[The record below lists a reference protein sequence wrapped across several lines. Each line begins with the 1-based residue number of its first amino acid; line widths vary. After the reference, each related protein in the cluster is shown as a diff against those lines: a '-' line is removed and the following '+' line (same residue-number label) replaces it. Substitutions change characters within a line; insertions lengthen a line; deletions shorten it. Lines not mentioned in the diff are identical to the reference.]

1 MKYKDL
7 NESILKLIG
16 GKENIKSVAHCV
28 TRLRLT
34 LNDKSIAQTEEIKKL
49 NGVIDVV
56 SNDVAYQIIIGTHV
70 VDVYNEFMSMV
81 GLSSSDSNVKGER
94 KKGIKGI
101 LNSILVVVSETMTSV
116 IEVLLAA
123 GILASILALLNM
135 SGILPS
141 DSPTY
146 QILDA
151 LRSSTF
157 HFLPVLIAISS
168 AKRLNVNPYVA
179 VVLAVTLLSSS
190 IDGVE
195 GLSLFG
201 INLQTITYANS
212 FIPIL
217 LGVWAMGII
226 TNVLKKVLPKAIHYY
241 LVPVLSLMITLSIT
255 LTIFGPIGTWIGEA
269 LNYIFIL
276 LMEKVG
282 NWSVV
287 ALYAAFQ
294 PFLIVLGAAN
304 FTMPMALNFVTTL
317 GYDPIIMGAATI
329 SDIAVCG
336 AMFGYFLRARDKK
349 QKQLFGTVSFSAL
362 MGVTEPSI
370 FGVFMKYRK
379 PFLAVI
385 IGGGLGGLIAGL
397 AQVKTYGMVWG
408 LAALPT
414 YLVGGEMSNF
424 TFMILAVVVAF
435 LAATV
440 ASYLLGIPLDE
451 KEEIKND
458 SEKEETNKD
467 NKEESKSVVN
477 ENNSR
482 TISVG
487 SVAKGKVIP
496 LEEVN
501 DKAFSSGALG
511 KGAGVIP
518 SEAKSTVVSP
528 VDGTISIVFPTKHAY
543 GIVTDEGLEILI
555 HIGIDTVNLEGKF
568 FESLVTQGQIVKKGD
583 PLAVFE
589 ADKITEE
596 GFDPTIITIV
606 TNTGDYL
613 DVISSNDESEELLT
627 VIV

>member
-7 NESILKLIG
+7 NENIIKLIG

-28 TRLRLT
+28 TRLRFT
-34 LNDKSIAQTEEIKKL
+34 LNDRSIAQTEEIKKL
-49 NGVIDVV
+49 KGVIDVV

-70 VDVYNEFMSMV
+70 VDVYNEFMSMI
-81 GLSSSDSNVKGER
+81 GLSSSESSIKSER
-94 KKGIKGI
+94 KKGIRGIKGI
-101 LNSILVVVSETMTSV
+101 FNSIFVVVSETMTSV

-135 SGILPS
+135 SGILQS

-146 QILDA
+146 QILDT
-151 LRSSTF
+151 LRSATF
-157 HFLPVLIAISS
+157 HFLPVLIAIAS
-168 AKRLNVNPYVA
+168 AKRLNVNPYIA

-201 INLQTITYANS
+201 INLQATTYANS

-226 TNVLKKVLPKAIHYY
+226 IEGLKKILPKALHYF
-241 LVPVLSLMITLSIT
+241 LVPVLSLIITLSIT
-255 LTIFGPIGTWIGEA
+255 LTVFGPIGMWIGDG
-269 LNYIFIL
+269 LNYACMFLIDTL
-276 LMEKVG
+276 G

-287 ALYAAFQ
+287 ALYAALQ
-294 PFLIVLGAAN
+294 PLLIVFGAAN
-304 FTMPMALNFVTTL
+304 FTMPISLNSVTTL
-317 GYDPIIMGAATI
+317 GYDPIFMGAATI

-336 AMFGYFLRARDKK
+336 AMFGYFLKTRNKE

-362 MGVTEPSI
+362 MGVTEPSV
-370 FGVFMKYRK
+370 FGVFMKHRR
-379 PFLAVI
+379 PFVAVM
-385 IGGGLGGLIAGL
+385 IGGGIGGLIAGL

-414 YLVGGEMSNF
+414 YLVGGEVSNF
-424 TFMILAVVVAF
+424 TFMIISVVVSF
-435 LAATV
+435 VAATA
-440 ASYLLGIPLDE
+440 ASYLLGIPSDE
-451 KEEIKND
+451 KEEVKGDN
-458 SEKEETNKD
+458 EKELELII
-467 NKEESKSVVN
+467 N

-482 TISVG
+482 TISIG
-487 SVAKGKVIP
+487 NVAKGQVIA
-496 LEEVN
+496 LGEVN

-511 KGAGVIP
+511 KGVGVIP
-518 SEAKSTVVSP
+518 SESKSTVISP
-528 VDGTISIVFPTKHAY
+528 VDGTITIVFPTKHAY

-555 HIGIDTVNLEGKF
+555 HIGIDTVNLDGKF
-568 FESLVTQGQIVKKGD
+568 FESLVTQNQRVKKGD
-583 PLAVFE
+583 ALAVFE
-589 ADKITEE
+589 SDKIIEE
-596 GFDPTIITIV
+596 GFDSTIITVV
-606 TNTGDYL
+606 TNTSDYL

>member
-7 NESILKLIG
+7 NENIIKLIG

-28 TRLRLT
+28 TRLRFT
-34 LNDKSIAQTEEIKKL
+34 LNDRSIAQTEEIKKL
-49 NGVIDVV
+49 KGVIDVV

-70 VDVYNEFMSMV
+70 VDVYNEFMSMI
-81 GLSSSDSNVKGER
+81 GLSSSESSIKSER
-94 KKGIKGI
+94 KKGIRGIKGI
-101 LNSILVVVSETMTSV
+101 FNSIFVVVSETMTSV

-135 SGILPS
+135 SGILQS

-146 QILDA
+146 QILDT
-151 LRSSTF
+151 LRSATF
-157 HFLPVLIAISS
+157 HFLPVLIAIAS
-168 AKRLNVNPYVA
+168 AKRLNVNPYIA

-201 INLQTITYANS
+201 INLQSTTYANS

-226 TNVLKKVLPKAIHYY
+226 IEGLKKILPKALHYF
-241 LVPVLSLMITLSIT
+241 LVPVLSLIITLSVT
-255 LTIFGPIGTWIGEA
+255 LTVFGSIGMWIGDG
-269 LNYIFIL
+269 LNYACMFLIDTL
-276 LMEKVG
+276 G

-287 ALYAAFQ
+287 ALYAALQ
-294 PFLIVLGAAN
+294 PLLIVFGAAN
-304 FTMPMALNFVTTL
+304 FTMPISLNSVTTL
-317 GYDPIIMGAATI
+317 GYDPIFMGAATI

-336 AMFGYFLRARDKK
+336 AMFGYFLKTRNKE

-362 MGVTEPSI
+362 MGVTEPSV
-370 FGVFMKYRK
+370 FGVFMKYRR
-379 PFLAVI
+379 PFVAVM
-385 IGGGLGGLIAGL
+385 IGGGIGGLIAGL

-414 YLVGGEMSNF
+414 YLVGGEVSNF
-424 TFMILAVVVAF
+424 TFMIISVVVSF
-435 LAATV
+435 VAATA
-440 ASYLLGIPLDE
+440 ASYLLGIPSDE
-451 KEEIKND
+451 KEEVKGDN
-458 SEKEETNKD
+458 EKELELII
-467 NKEESKSVVN
+467 N

-482 TISVG
+482 TISIG
-487 SVAKGKVIP
+487 NVAKGQVIA
-496 LEEVN
+496 LGEVN

-511 KGAGVIP
+511 KGVGVIP
-518 SEAKSTVVSP
+518 SESKSTVISP
-528 VDGTISIVFPTKHAY
+528 VDGTITIVFPTKHAY

-555 HIGIDTVNLEGKF
+555 HIGIDTVNLDGKF
-568 FESLVTQGQIVKKGD
+568 FESLVTQNQRVKKGD
-583 PLAVFE
+583 ALAVFE
-589 ADKITEE
+589 SDKIIEE
-596 GFDPTIITIV
+596 GFDSTIITVV
-606 TNTGDYL
+606 TNTSDYL

>member
-7 NESILKLIG
+7 NENIIKLIG

-34 LNDKSIAQTEEIKKL
+34 LNDRSIAQTEEIKKL
-49 NGVIDVV
+49 KGVIDVV

-70 VDVYNEFMSMV
+70 VDVYNEFMSMI
-81 GLSSSDSNVKGER
+81 GLSSSESSEKGER

-101 LNSILVVVSETMTSV
+101 KGIFNSIFVVVSETMTSV

-135 SGILPS
+135 SGILQS

-146 QILDA
+146 QILDT
-151 LRSSTF
+151 LRSATF
-157 HFLPVLIAISS
+157 HFLPVLIAIAS
-168 AKRLNVNPYVA
+168 AKRLNVNPYIA

-195 GLSLFG
+195 GLSLFS
-201 INLQTITYANS
+201 INLQATTYANS

-226 TNVLKKVLPKAIHYY
+226 IEGLKKILPKALHYF
-241 LVPVLSLMITLSIT
+241 LVPVLSLIITLSVT
-255 LTIFGPIGTWIGEA
+255 LTVFGPIGMWIGDG
-269 LNYIFIL
+269 LNYACMFLIDTL
-276 LMEKVG
+276 G

-287 ALYAAFQ
+287 ALYAALQ
-294 PFLIVLGAAN
+294 PLLIVFGAAN
-304 FTMPMALNFVTTL
+304 FTMPISLNSVTTL
-317 GYDPIIMGAATI
+317 GYDPIFMGAATI

-336 AMFGYFLRARDKK
+336 AMFGYFLKTRNKE

-362 MGVTEPSI
+362 MGVTEPSV
-370 FGVFMKYRK
+370 FGVFMKYRR
-379 PFLAVI
+379 PFVAVM
-385 IGGGLGGLIAGL
+385 IGGGIGGLIAGL

-414 YLVGGEMSNF
+414 YLVGGEVSNF
-424 TFMILAVVVAF
+424 TFMIISVVVSF
-435 LAATV
+435 VAATA
-440 ASYLLGIPLDE
+440 ASYLLGIPSDE
-451 KEEIKND
+451 KEEVKGDN
-458 SEKEETNKD
+458 EKELELII
-467 NKEESKSVVN
+467 N

-482 TISVG
+482 TISIG
-487 SVAKGKVIP
+487 NVAKGQVIA
-496 LEEVN
+496 LGEVN

-511 KGAGVIP
+511 KGVGVIP
-518 SEAKSTVVSP
+518 SESKSTVISP
-528 VDGTISIVFPTKHAY
+528 VDGTITIVFPTKHAY

-555 HIGIDTVNLEGKF
+555 HIGIDTVNLDGKF
-568 FESLVTQGQIVKKGD
+568 FESLVTQNQRVKKGD
-583 PLAVFE
+583 ALAVFE
-589 ADKITEE
+589 SDKIIEE
-596 GFDPTIITIV
+596 GFDSTIITVV
-606 TNTGDYL
+606 TNTSDYL

>member
-7 NESILKLIG
+7 NENIIKLVG

-28 TRLRLT
+28 TRLRFT
-34 LNDKSIAQTEEIKKL
+34 LNDRSIAQTEEIKKL
-49 NGVIDVV
+49 KGVIDVV

-70 VDVYNEFMSMV
+70 VDVYNEFMSMI
-81 GLSSSDSNVKGER
+81 GLSSSESSIKSER
-94 KKGIKGI
+94 KKGIRGIKGI
-101 LNSILVVVSETMTSV
+101 FNLIFVVVSETMTSV

-135 SGILPS
+135 SGILQS

-146 QILDA
+146 QILDT
-151 LRSSTF
+151 LRSATF
-157 HFLPVLIAISS
+157 HFLPVLIAIAS
-168 AKRLNVNPYVA
+168 AKRLNVNPYIA

-201 INLQTITYANS
+201 INLQATTYANS

-226 TNVLKKVLPKAIHYY
+226 IEGLKKILPKALHYF
-241 LVPVLSLMITLSIT
+241 LVPVLSLIITLSVT
-255 LTIFGPIGTWIGEA
+255 LTVFGPIGMWIGDG
-269 LNYIFIL
+269 LNYACMFLIDTL
-276 LMEKVG
+276 G

-287 ALYAAFQ
+287 ALYAALQ
-294 PFLIVLGAAN
+294 PLLIVFGAAN
-304 FTMPMALNFVTTL
+304 FTMPISLNSVTTL
-317 GYDPIIMGAATI
+317 GYDPIFMGAATI

-336 AMFGYFLRARDKK
+336 AMFGYFLKTRNKE

-362 MGVTEPSI
+362 MGVTEPSV
-370 FGVFMKYRK
+370 FGVFMKYRR
-379 PFLAVI
+379 PFVAVM
-385 IGGGLGGLIAGL
+385 IGGGIGGLIAGL

-414 YLVGGEMSNF
+414 YLVGGEVSNF
-424 TFMILAVVVAF
+424 TFMIISVVVSF
-435 LAATV
+435 VAATA
-440 ASYLLGIPLDE
+440 ASYLLGIPSDE
-451 KEEIKND
+451 KEEVKGDN
-458 SEKEETNKD
+458 EKELELII
-467 NKEESKSVVN
+467 N

-482 TISVG
+482 TISIG
-487 SVAKGKVIP
+487 NVAKGQVIA
-496 LEEVN
+496 LGEVN

-511 KGAGVIP
+511 KGVGVIP
-518 SEAKSTVVSP
+518 SESKSTVISP
-528 VDGTISIVFPTKHAY
+528 VDGTITIVFPTKHAY

-555 HIGIDTVNLEGKF
+555 HIGIDTVNLDGKF
-568 FESLVTQGQIVKKGD
+568 FESLVTQNQRVKKGD
-583 PLAVFE
+583 ALAVFE
-589 ADKITEE
+589 SDKIIEE
-596 GFDPTIITIV
+596 GFDSTIITVV
-606 TNTGDYL
+606 TNTSDYL

>member
-7 NESILKLIG
+7 NENIIKLIG

-28 TRLRLT
+28 TRLRFT
-34 LNDKSIAQTEEIKKL
+34 LNDRSIAQTEEIKKL
-49 NGVIDVV
+49 KGVIDVV

-70 VDVYNEFMSMV
+70 VDVYNEFMSMI
-81 GLSSSDSNVKGER
+81 GLSSSESSIKSER
-94 KKGIKGI
+94 KKGIRGIKGI
-101 LNSILVVVSETMTSV
+101 FNSIFVVVSETMTSV

-135 SGILPS
+135 SGILQS

-146 QILDA
+146 QILDT
-151 LRSSTF
+151 LRSATF
-157 HFLPVLIAISS
+157 HFLPVLIAIAS
-168 AKRLNVNPYVA
+168 AKRLNVNPYIA

-201 INLQTITYANS
+201 INLQATTYANS

-226 TNVLKKVLPKAIHYY
+226 IEGLKKILPKALHYF
-241 LVPVLSLMITLSIT
+241 LVPVLSLIITLSVT
-255 LTIFGPIGTWIGEA
+255 LTVFGPIGMWIGDG
-269 LNYIFIL
+269 LNYACMFLIDTL
-276 LMEKVG
+276 G

-287 ALYAAFQ
+287 ALYAALQ
-294 PFLIVLGAAN
+294 PLLIVFGAAN
-304 FTMPMALNFVTTL
+304 FTMPISLNSVTTL
-317 GYDPIIMGAATI
+317 GYDPIFMGAATI

-336 AMFGYFLRARDKK
+336 AMFGYFLKTRNKE

-362 MGVTEPSI
+362 MGVTEPSV
-370 FGVFMKYRK
+370 FGVFMKYRR
-379 PFLAVI
+379 PFVAVM
-385 IGGGLGGLIAGL
+385 IGGGIGGLIAGL

-414 YLVGGEMSNF
+414 YLVGGEVSNF
-424 TFMILAVVVAF
+424 TFMIISVVVSF
-435 LAATV
+435 VAATA
-440 ASYLLGIPLDE
+440 ASYLLGILSDE
-451 KEEIKND
+451 KEEVKGDN
-458 SEKEETNKD
+458 EKELELII
-467 NKEESKSVVN
+467 N

-482 TISVG
+482 TISIG
-487 SVAKGKVIP
+487 NVAKGQVIA
-496 LEEVN
+496 LGEVN

-511 KGAGVIP
+511 KGVGVIP
-518 SEAKSTVVSP
+518 SESKSTVISP
-528 VDGTISIVFPTKHAY
+528 VDGTITIVFPTKHAY

-555 HIGIDTVNLEGKF
+555 HIGIDTVNLDGKF
-568 FESLVTQGQIVKKGD
+568 FESLVTQNQRVKKGD
-583 PLAVFE
+583 ALAVFE
-589 ADKITEE
+589 SDKIIEE
-596 GFDPTIITIV
+596 GFDSTIITVV
-606 TNTGDYL
+606 TNTSDYL

>member
-7 NESILKLIG
+7 NENIIKLIG

-28 TRLRLT
+28 TRLRFT
-34 LNDKSIAQTEEIKKL
+34 LNDRSIAQTEEIKKL
-49 NGVIDVV
+49 KGVIDVV

-70 VDVYNEFMSMV
+70 VDVYNEFMSMI
-81 GLSSSDSNVKGER
+81 GLSSSESSIKSER
-94 KKGIKGI
+94 KKGIRGIKGI
-101 LNSILVVVSETMTSV
+101 FNSIFVVVSETMTSV

-135 SGILPS
+135 SGILQS

-146 QILDA
+146 QILDT
-151 LRSSTF
+151 LRSATF
-157 HFLPVLIAISS
+157 HFLPVLIAIAS
-168 AKRLNVNPYVA
+168 AKRLNVNPYIA

-201 INLQTITYANS
+201 INLQSTTYANS

-226 TNVLKKVLPKAIHYY
+226 IEGLKKILPKALHYF
-241 LVPVLSLMITLSIT
+241 LVPVLSLIITLSVT
-255 LTIFGPIGTWIGEA
+255 LTVFGPIGMWIGDG
-269 LNYIFIL
+269 LNYACMFLIDTL
-276 LMEKVG
+276 G

-287 ALYAAFQ
+287 ALYAALQ
-294 PFLIVLGAAN
+294 PLLIVFGAAN
-304 FTMPMALNFVTTL
+304 FTMPMSLNSVTTL
-317 GYDPIIMGAATI
+317 GYDPIFMGAATI

-336 AMFGYFLRARDKK
+336 AMFGYFLKTRNKE

-362 MGVTEPSI
+362 MGVTEPSV
-370 FGVFMKYRK
+370 FGVFMKYRR
-379 PFLAVI
+379 PFVAVM
-385 IGGGLGGLIAGL
+385 IGGGIGGLIAGL

-414 YLVGGEMSNF
+414 YLVGGEVSNF
-424 TFMILAVVVAF
+424 TFMIISVVVSF
-435 LAATV
+435 VAATA
-440 ASYLLGIPLDE
+440 ASYLLGIPSDE
-451 KEEIKND
+451 KEEVKGDN
-458 SEKEETNKD
+458 EKELELII
-467 NKEESKSVVN
+467 N

-482 TISVG
+482 TISIG
-487 SVAKGKVIP
+487 NVAKGQVIA
-496 LEEVN
+496 LGEVN

-511 KGAGVIP
+511 KGVGVIP
-518 SEAKSTVVSP
+518 SESKSTVISP
-528 VDGTISIVFPTKHAY
+528 VDGTITIVFPTKHAY

-555 HIGIDTVNLEGKF
+555 HIGIDTVNLDGKF
-568 FESLVTQGQIVKKGD
+568 FESLVTQNQRVKKGD
-583 PLAVFE
+583 ALAVFE
-589 ADKITEE
+589 SDKIIEE
-596 GFDPTIITIV
+596 GFDSTIITVV
-606 TNTGDYL
+606 TNTSDYL

>member
-7 NESILKLIG
+7 NENIIKLIG

-34 LNDKSIAQTEEIKKL
+34 LNDRSIAQTEEIKKL
-49 NGVIDVV
+49 KGVIDVV

-70 VDVYNEFMSMV
+70 VDVYNEFMSMI
-81 GLSSSDSNVKGER
+81 GLSSSESSIKSER
-94 KKGIKGI
+94 KKGIRGIKGI
-101 LNSILVVVSETMTSV
+101 FNSIFVVVSETMTSV

-135 SGILPS
+135 SGILQS

-146 QILDA
+146 QILDT
-151 LRSSTF
+151 LRSATF
-157 HFLPVLIAISS
+157 HFLPVLIAIAS
-168 AKRLNVNPYVA
+168 AKRLNVNPYIA

-201 INLQTITYANS
+201 INLQDTTYANS

-226 TNVLKKVLPKAIHYY
+226 IEGLKKILPKALHYF
-241 LVPVLSLMITLSIT
+241 LVPVLSLIITLSVT
-255 LTIFGPIGTWIGEA
+255 LTVFGPIGMWIGDG
-269 LNYIFIL
+269 LNYACMFLIDTL
-276 LMEKVG
+276 G

-287 ALYAAFQ
+287 ALYAALQ
-294 PFLIVLGAAN
+294 PLLIVFGAAN
-304 FTMPMALNFVTTL
+304 FTMPISLNSVTTL
-317 GYDPIIMGAATI
+317 GYDPIFMGAATI

-336 AMFGYFLRARDKK
+336 AMFGYFLKTRNKE

-362 MGVTEPSI
+362 MGVTEPSV
-370 FGVFMKYRK
+370 FGVFMKYRR
-379 PFLAVI
+379 PFVAVM
-385 IGGGLGGLIAGL
+385 IGGGIGGLIAGL

-414 YLVGGEMSNF
+414 YLVGGEVSNF
-424 TFMILAVVVAF
+424 TFMIISVVVSF
-435 LAATV
+435 VAATA
-440 ASYLLGIPLDE
+440 ASYLLGIPSDE
-451 KEEIKND
+451 KEEVKGDN
-458 SEKEETNKD
+458 EKELELII
-467 NKEESKSVVN
+467 N

-482 TISVG
+482 TISIG
-487 SVAKGKVIP
+487 NVAKGQVIA
-496 LEEVN
+496 LGEVN

-511 KGAGVIP
+511 KGVGVIP
-518 SEAKSTVVSP
+518 SESKSTVISP
-528 VDGTISIVFPTKHAY
+528 VDGTITIVFPTKHAY

-555 HIGIDTVNLEGKF
+555 HIGIDTVNLDGKF
-568 FESLVTQGQIVKKGD
+568 FESLVTQNQRVKKGD
-583 PLAVFE
+583 ALAVFE
-589 ADKITEE
+589 SDKIIEE
-596 GFDPTIITIV
+596 GFDSTIITVV
-606 TNTGDYL
+606 TNTSDYL

>member
-7 NESILKLIG
+7 NENIIKLIG

-28 TRLRLT
+28 TRLRFT
-34 LNDKSIAQTEEIKKL
+34 LNDRSIAQTEEIKKL
-49 NGVIDVV
+49 KGVIDVV

-70 VDVYNEFMSMV
+70 VDVYNEFMSMI
-81 GLSSSDSNVKGER
+81 GLSSSESSIKSER
-94 KKGIKGI
+94 KKGIRGIKGI
-101 LNSILVVVSETMTSV
+101 FNSIFVVVSETMTSV

-135 SGILPS
+135 SSILQS

-146 QILDA
+146 QILDT
-151 LRSSTF
+151 LRSATF
-157 HFLPVLIAISS
+157 HFLPVLIAIAS
-168 AKRLNVNPYVA
+168 AKRLNVNPYIA

-201 INLQTITYANS
+201 INLQATTYANS

-226 TNVLKKVLPKAIHYY
+226 IEGLKKILPKALHYF
-241 LVPVLSLMITLSIT
+241 LVPVLSLIITLSIT
-255 LTIFGPIGTWIGEA
+255 LTVFGPIGMWIGDG
-269 LNYIFIL
+269 LNYACMFLIDTL
-276 LMEKVG
+276 G

-287 ALYAAFQ
+287 ALYAALQ
-294 PFLIVLGAAN
+294 PLLIVFGAAN
-304 FTMPMALNFVTTL
+304 FTMPISLNSVTTL
-317 GYDPIIMGAATI
+317 GYDPIFMGAATI

-336 AMFGYFLRARDKK
+336 AMFGYFLKTRNKE

-362 MGVTEPSI
+362 MGVTEPSV
-370 FGVFMKYRK
+370 FGVFMKYRR
-379 PFLAVI
+379 PFVAVM
-385 IGGGLGGLIAGL
+385 IGGGIGGLIAGL

-414 YLVGGEMSNF
+414 YLVGGEVSNF
-424 TFMILAVVVAF
+424 TFMIISVVVSF
-435 LAATV
+435 VAATA
-440 ASYLLGIPLDE
+440 ASYLLGIPSDE
-451 KEEIKND
+451 KEEVKGDN
-458 SEKEETNKD
+458 EKELELII
-467 NKEESKSVVN
+467 N

-482 TISVG
+482 TISIG
-487 SVAKGKVIP
+487 NVAKGQVIA
-496 LEEVN
+496 LGEVN

-511 KGAGVIP
+511 KGVGVIP
-518 SEAKSTVVSP
+518 SESKSTVISP
-528 VDGTISIVFPTKHAY
+528 VDGTITIVFPTKHAY

-555 HIGIDTVNLEGKF
+555 HIGIDTVNLDGKF
-568 FESLVTQGQIVKKGD
+568 FESLVTQNQRVKKGD
-583 PLAVFE
+583 ALAVFE
-589 ADKITEE
+589 SDKIIEE
-596 GFDPTIITIV
+596 GFDSTIITVV
-606 TNTGDYL
+606 TNTSDYL

>member
-7 NESILKLIG
+7 NENIIKLIG

-34 LNDKSIAQTEEIKKL
+34 LNDRSIAQTEEIKKL
-49 NGVIDVV
+49 KGVIDVV

-70 VDVYNEFMSMV
+70 VDVYNEFMSMI
-81 GLSSSDSNVKGER
+81 GLSSSESSVKGEG
-94 KKGIKGI
+94 KKEIRGIKGI
-101 LNSILVVVSETMTSV
+101 FNSIFVVVSETMTSV

-135 SGILPS
+135 SGILQS

-146 QILDA
+146 QILDT
-151 LRSSTF
+151 LRSATF
-157 HFLPVLIAISS
+157 HFLPVLIAIAS
-168 AKRLNVNPYVA
+168 AKRLNVNPYIA

-201 INLQTITYANS
+201 INLQATTYANS

-217 LGVWAMGII
+217 LGVWSMGII
-226 TNVLKKVLPKAIHYY
+226 IGGLKKILPKALHYF
-241 LVPVLSLMITLSIT
+241 LVPVLSLIITLSVT
-255 LTIFGPIGTWIGEA
+255 LTIFGPIGMWIGDG
-269 LNYIFIL
+269 LNYACMFLIDTL
-276 LMEKVG
+276 G

-287 ALYAAFQ
+287 ALYAALQ
-294 PFLIVLGAAN
+294 PLLIVFGAAN
-304 FTMPMALNFVTTL
+304 FTMPISLNSATTL
-317 GYDPIIMGAATI
+317 GYDPIFMGAATI

-336 AMFGYFLRARDKK
+336 AMFGYFLKTRNKE

-362 MGVTEPSI
+362 MGVTEPSV
-370 FGVFMKYRK
+370 FGVFMKYRR
-379 PFLAVI
+379 PFIAVM
-385 IGGGLGGLIAGL
+385 IGGGIGGLIAGL

-414 YLVGGEMSNF
+414 YLVGGEVSNF
-424 TFMILAVVVAF
+424 TFMIIGVVVSFA
-435 LAATV
+435 AATV
-440 ASYLLGIPLDE
+440 ASYLLGIPSDE
-451 KEEIKND
+451 KEEVKDDN
-458 SEKEETNKD
+458 EKESELII
-467 NKEESKSVVN
+467 N

-482 TISVG
+482 TISIG
-487 SVAKGKVIP
+487 NVAKGQVIA
-496 LEEVN
+496 LGEVN

-511 KGAGVIP
+511 KGVGVIP
-518 SEAKSTVVSP
+518 SESKSTVISP
-528 VDGTISIVFPTKHAY
+528 VDGTITIVFPTKHAY

-555 HIGIDTVNLEGKF
+555 HIGIDTVNLDGKF
-568 FESLVTQGQIVKKGD
+568 FESLVTQNQRVKKGD
-583 PLAVFE
+583 ALAVFE
-589 ADKITEE
+589 SDKIIEE
-596 GFDPTIITIV
+596 GFDSTIITVV
-606 TNTGDYL
+606 TNTSDYL

>member
-7 NESILKLIG
+7 NENIIKLIG

-34 LNDKSIAQTEEIKKL
+34 LNDRSIAQTEEIKKL
-49 NGVIDVV
+49 KGVIDVV

-70 VDVYNEFMSMV
+70 VDVYNEFMSMI
-81 GLSSSDSNVKGER
+81 GLSSSESSVKGEG
-94 KKGIKGI
+94 KKEIRGIKGI
-101 LNSILVVVSETMTSV
+101 FNSIFVVVSETMTSV

-135 SGILPS
+135 SGILQS

-146 QILDA
+146 QILDT
-151 LRSSTF
+151 LRSATF
-157 HFLPVLIAISS
+157 HFLPVLIAIAS
-168 AKRLNVNPYVA
+168 AKRLNVNPYIA

-201 INLQTITYANS
+201 INLQVTTYANS

-217 LGVWAMGII
+217 LGVWLMGII
-226 TNVLKKVLPKAIHYY
+226 IGGLKKILPKALHYF
-241 LVPVLSLMITLSIT
+241 LVPVLSLIITLSVT
-255 LTIFGPIGTWIGEA
+255 LTIFGPIGMWIGDG
-269 LNYIFIL
+269 LNYACMFLIDTL
-276 LMEKVG
+276 G

-287 ALYAAFQ
+287 ALYAALQ
-294 PFLIVLGAAN
+294 PLLIVFGAAN
-304 FTMPMALNFVTTL
+304 FTMPISLNSVTTL
-317 GYDPIIMGAATI
+317 GYDPIFMGAATI

-336 AMFGYFLRARDKK
+336 AMFGYFLKTRNKE

-362 MGVTEPSI
+362 MGVTEPSV
-370 FGVFMKYRK
+370 FGVFMKYRR
-379 PFLAVI
+379 PFVAVM
-385 IGGGLGGLIAGL
+385 IGGGIGGLIAGL

-414 YLVGGEMSNF
+414 YLVGGEVSNF
-424 TFMILAVVVAF
+424 TFMIIGVVVSFA
-435 LAATV
+435 AATV
-440 ASYLLGIPLDE
+440 ASYLLGIPSDE
-451 KEEIKND
+451 KEEVKDDN
-458 SEKEETNKD
+458 EKESELII
-467 NKEESKSVVN
+467 N

-482 TISVG
+482 TISIG
-487 SVAKGKVIP
+487 NVAKGQVIA
-496 LEEVN
+496 LGEVN

-511 KGAGVIP
+511 KGVGVIP
-518 SEAKSTVVSP
+518 SESKSTVISP
-528 VDGTISIVFPTKHAY
+528 VDGTITIVFPTKHAY

-555 HIGIDTVNLEGKF
+555 HIGIDTVNLDGKF
-568 FESLVTQGQIVKKGD
+568 FESFVTQNQRVKKGD
-583 PLAVFE
+583 ALAVFE
-589 ADKITEE
+589 SDKIIEE
-596 GFDPTIITIV
+596 GFDSTIITVV
-606 TNTGDYL
+606 TNTSDYL

>member
-7 NESILKLIG
+7 NENIIKLTG

-34 LNDKSIAQTEEIKKL
+34 LNDRSIAQTEEIKKL
-49 NGVIDVV
+49 KGVIDVV

-70 VDVYNEFMSMV
+70 VDVYNEFMSMI
-81 GLSSSDSNVKGER
+81 GLSSSESSVKGER
-94 KKGIKGI
+94 KKGIRGIKGI
-101 LNSILVVVSETMTSV
+101 FNSIFVVVSETMTSV

-135 SGILPS
+135 SGILHS

-146 QILDA
+146 QILDT
-151 LRSSTF
+151 LRSATF
-157 HFLPVLIAISS
+157 HFLPVLIAIAS
-168 AKRLNVNPYVA
+168 AKRLNVNPYIA

-201 INLQTITYANS
+201 INLQATTYANS

-217 LGVWAMGII
+217 LGVWSMGII
-226 TNVLKKVLPKAIHYY
+226 IGGLKKILPKALHYF
-241 LVPVLSLMITLSIT
+241 LVPVLSLIITLSVT
-255 LTIFGPIGTWIGEA
+255 LTIFGPIGMWIGDV
-269 LNYIFIL
+269 LNYACMFLIDTL
-276 LMEKVG
+276 G

-287 ALYAAFQ
+287 ALYAALQ
-294 PFLIVLGAAN
+294 PLLIVFGAAN
-304 FTMPMALNFVTTL
+304 FTMPIALNSVTTL
-317 GYDPIIMGAATI
+317 GYDPIFMGAATI

-336 AMFGYFLRARDKK
+336 AMFGYFLKTRNKE

-362 MGVTEPSI
+362 MGVTEPSV
-370 FGVFMKYRK
+370 FGVFMKYRR
-379 PFLAVI
+379 PFVAVM

-424 TFMILAVVVAF
+424 TFMIIAVLVSFVG
-435 LAATV
+435 ATV
-440 ASYLLGIPLDE
+440 ASYLLGIPSDE
-451 KEEIKND
+451 KELEL
-458 SEKEETNKD
+458 
-467 NKEESKSVVN
+467 VVN
-477 ENNSR
+477 EDNSR

-487 SVAKGKVIP
+487 SVAKGQVIS

-511 KGAGVIP
+511 KGVGVIP
-518 SEAKSTVVSP
+518 SESKSTVMSP
-528 VDGTISIVFPTKHAY
+528 VDGTITIVFQTKHAY

-555 HIGIDTVNLEGKF
+555 HIGIDTVNLDGKF
-568 FESLVTQGQIVKKGD
+568 FESLVTQNQRVKKGD
-583 PLAVFE
+583 ALAVFDS
-589 ADKITEE
+589 DKIIEA
-596 GFDPTIITIV
+596 GFDSTIITVV
-606 TNTGDYL
+606 TNTSDYL

>member
-7 NESILKLIG
+7 NENIIKLIG

-34 LNDKSIAQTEEIKKL
+34 LNDRSIAQTEEIKKL
-49 NGVIDVV
+49 KGVIDVV

-70 VDVYNEFMSMV
+70 VDVYNEFMSMI
-81 GLSSSDSNVKGER
+81 GLSSSESSVKGEG
-94 KKGIKGI
+94 KKEIRGIKGI
-101 LNSILVVVSETMTSV
+101 FNSIFVVVSETMTSV

-135 SGILPS
+135 SGILQS

-146 QILDA
+146 QILDT
-151 LRSSTF
+151 LRSATF
-157 HFLPVLIAISS
+157 HFLPVLIAIAS
-168 AKRLNVNPYVA
+168 AKRLNVNPYIA

-201 INLQTITYANS
+201 INLQATTYANS

-217 LGVWAMGII
+217 LGVWSMGII
-226 TNVLKKVLPKAIHYY
+226 IGGLKKILPKALHYF
-241 LVPVLSLMITLSIT
+241 LVPVLSLIITLSVT
-255 LTIFGPIGTWIGEA
+255 LTIFGPIGMWIGDG
-269 LNYIFIL
+269 LNYACMFLIDTL
-276 LMEKVG
+276 G

-287 ALYAAFQ
+287 ALYAALQ
-294 PFLIVLGAAN
+294 PLLIVFGAAN
-304 FTMPMALNFVTTL
+304 FTMPISLNSVTTL
-317 GYDPIIMGAATI
+317 GYDPIFMGAATI

-336 AMFGYFLRARDKK
+336 AMFGYFLKTRNKE

-362 MGVTEPSI
+362 MGVTEPSV
-370 FGVFMKYRK
+370 FGVFMKYRR
-379 PFLAVI
+379 PFVAVM
-385 IGGGLGGLIAGL
+385 IGGGIGGLIAGL

-414 YLVGGEMSNF
+414 YLVGGEVSNF
-424 TFMILAVVVAF
+424 TFMIIGVVVSFAV
-435 LAATV
+435 ATV
-440 ASYLLGIPLDE
+440 ASYLLGIPSDE
-451 KEEIKND
+451 KEEVKDDN
-458 SEKEETNKD
+458 EKELELII
-467 NKEESKSVVN
+467 N

-482 TISVG
+482 TISIG
-487 SVAKGKVIP
+487 NVAKGQVIA
-496 LEEVN
+496 LGEVN

-511 KGAGVIP
+511 KGVGVIP
-518 SEAKSTVVSP
+518 SESKSTVISP
-528 VDGTISIVFPTKHAY
+528 VDGTITIVFPTKHAY

-555 HIGIDTVNLEGKF
+555 HIGIDTVNLDGKF
-568 FESLVTQGQIVKKGD
+568 FESFVTQNQRVKKGD
-583 PLAVFE
+583 ALAVFE
-589 ADKITEE
+589 SDKIIEE
-596 GFDPTIITIV
+596 GFDSTIITVV
-606 TNTGDYL
+606 TNTSDYL

>member
-7 NESILKLIG
+7 NENIIKLIG

-28 TRLRLT
+28 TRLRFT
-34 LNDKSIAQTEEIKKL
+34 LNDRSIAQTEEIKKL
-49 NGVIDVV
+49 KGVIDVV

-70 VDVYNEFMSMV
+70 VDVYNEFMSMI
-81 GLSSSDSNVKGER
+81 GLSSSESSIKSER
-94 KKGIKGI
+94 KKGIRGIKGI
-101 LNSILVVVSETMTSV
+101 FNSTFVVVSETMTSV

-135 SGILPS
+135 SGILQS

-146 QILDA
+146 QILDT
-151 LRSSTF
+151 LRSATF
-157 HFLPVLIAISS
+157 HFLPVLIAIAS
-168 AKRLNVNPYVA
+168 AKRLNVNPYIA

-201 INLQTITYANS
+201 INLQATTYANS

-226 TNVLKKVLPKAIHYY
+226 IEGLKKILPKALHYF
-241 LVPVLSLMITLSIT
+241 LVPVLSLIITLSVT
-255 LTIFGPIGTWIGEA
+255 LTVFGPIGMWIGDG
-269 LNYIFIL
+269 LNYACMFLIDTL
-276 LMEKVG
+276 G

-287 ALYAAFQ
+287 ALYAALQ
-294 PFLIVLGAAN
+294 PLLIVFGAAN
-304 FTMPMALNFVTTL
+304 FTMPISLNSVTTL
-317 GYDPIIMGAATI
+317 GYDPIFMGAATI

-336 AMFGYFLRARDKK
+336 AMFGYFLKTRNKE

-362 MGVTEPSI
+362 MGVTEPSV
-370 FGVFMKYRK
+370 FGVFMKYRR
-379 PFLAVI
+379 PFVAVM
-385 IGGGLGGLIAGL
+385 IGGGIGGLIAGL

-414 YLVGGEMSNF
+414 YLVGGEVSNF
-424 TFMILAVVVAF
+424 TFMIISVVVSF
-435 LAATV
+435 VAATA
-440 ASYLLGIPLDE
+440 ASYLLGIPSDE
-451 KEEIKND
+451 KEEVKGDN
-458 SEKEETNKD
+458 EKELELII
-467 NKEESKSVVN
+467 N

-482 TISVG
+482 TISIG
-487 SVAKGKVIP
+487 NVAKGQVIA
-496 LEEVN
+496 LGEVN

-511 KGAGVIP
+511 KGVGVIP
-518 SEAKSTVVSP
+518 SESKSTVISP
-528 VDGTISIVFPTKHAY
+528 VDGTITIVFPTKHAY

-555 HIGIDTVNLEGKF
+555 HIGIDTVNLDGKF
-568 FESLVTQGQIVKKGD
+568 FESLVTQNQRVKKGD
-583 PLAVFE
+583 ALAVFE
-589 ADKITEE
+589 SDKIIEE
-596 GFDPTIITIV
+596 GFDSTIITVV
-606 TNTGDYL
+606 TNTSDYL

>member
-7 NESILKLIG
+7 NENIIKLIG

-28 TRLRLT
+28 TRLRFT
-34 LNDKSIAQTEEIKKL
+34 LNDRSIAQTEEIKKL
-49 NGVIDVV
+49 KGVIDVV

-70 VDVYNEFMSMV
+70 VDVYNEFMSMI
-81 GLSSSDSNVKGER
+81 GLSSSESSIKSER
-94 KKGIKGI
+94 KKGIRGIKGI
-101 LNSILVVVSETMTSV
+101 FNSIFVVVSETMTSV

-135 SGILPS
+135 SGILQS

-146 QILDA
+146 QILDT
-151 LRSSTF
+151 LRSATF
-157 HFLPVLIAISS
+157 HFLPVLIAIAS
-168 AKRLNVNPYVA
+168 AKRLNVNPYIA

-201 INLQTITYANS
+201 INLQATTYANS

-226 TNVLKKVLPKAIHYY
+226 IEGLKKILPKALHYF
-241 LVPVLSLMITLSIT
+241 LVPVLSLIITLSVT
-255 LTIFGPIGTWIGEA
+255 LTVFGPIGMWIGDG
-269 LNYIFIL
+269 LNYACMFLIDTL
-276 LMEKVG
+276 G

-287 ALYAAFQ
+287 ALYAALQ
-294 PFLIVLGAAN
+294 PLLIVFGAAN
-304 FTMPMALNFVTTL
+304 FAMPISLNSVTTL
-317 GYDPIIMGAATI
+317 GYDPIFMGAATI

-336 AMFGYFLRARDKK
+336 AMFGYFLKTRNKE

-362 MGVTEPSI
+362 MGVTEPSV
-370 FGVFMKYRK
+370 FGVFMKYRR
-379 PFLAVI
+379 PFVAVM
-385 IGGGLGGLIAGL
+385 IGGGIGGLIAGL

-414 YLVGGEMSNF
+414 YLVGGEVSNF
-424 TFMILAVVVAF
+424 TFMIISVVVSF
-435 LAATV
+435 VAATA
-440 ASYLLGIPLDE
+440 ASYLLGIPSDE
-451 KEEIKND
+451 KEEVKGDN
-458 SEKEETNKD
+458 EKELELII
-467 NKEESKSVVN
+467 N

-482 TISVG
+482 TISIG
-487 SVAKGKVIP
+487 NVAKGQVIA
-496 LEEVN
+496 LGEVN

-511 KGAGVIP
+511 KGVGVIP
-518 SEAKSTVVSP
+518 SESKSTVISP
-528 VDGTISIVFPTKHAY
+528 VDGTITIVFPTKHAY

-555 HIGIDTVNLEGKF
+555 HIGIDTVNLDGKF
-568 FESLVTQGQIVKKGD
+568 FESLVTQNQRVKKGD
-583 PLAVFE
+583 ALAVFE
-589 ADKITEE
+589 SDKIIEE
-596 GFDPTIITIV
+596 GFDSTIITVV
-606 TNTGDYL
+606 TNTSDYL

>member
-7 NESILKLIG
+7 NENIIKLIG

-28 TRLRLT
+28 TRLRFT
-34 LNDKSIAQTEEIKKL
+34 LNDRSIAQTEEIKKL
-49 NGVIDVV
+49 KGVIDVV

-70 VDVYNEFMSMV
+70 VDVYNEFMSMI
-81 GLSSSDSNVKGER
+81 GLSSSESSIKSER
-94 KKGIKGI
+94 KKGIRGIKGI
-101 LNSILVVVSETMTSV
+101 FNSIFVVVSETMTSV

-135 SGILPS
+135 SGILQS

-146 QILDA
+146 QILDT
-151 LRSSTF
+151 LRSATF
-157 HFLPVLIAISS
+157 HFLPVLIAIAS
-168 AKRLNVNPYVA
+168 AKRLNVNPYIA

-201 INLQTITYANS
+201 INLQATTYANS

-226 TNVLKKVLPKAIHYY
+226 IEGLKKILPKALHYF
-241 LVPVLSLMITLSIT
+241 LVPVLSLIITLSVT
-255 LTIFGPIGTWIGEA
+255 LTVFGPIGMWIGDG
-269 LNYIFIL
+269 LNYACMFLIDTL
-276 LMEKVG
+276 G

-287 ALYAAFQ
+287 ALYAALQ
-294 PFLIVLGAAN
+294 PLLIVFGAAN
-304 FTMPMALNFVTTL
+304 FTMPISLNSVTTL
-317 GYDPIIMGAATI
+317 GYDPIFMGAATI

-336 AMFGYFLRARDKK
+336 AMFGYFLKTRNKE

-362 MGVTEPSI
+362 MGVTEPSV
-370 FGVFMKYRK
+370 FGVFMKYRR
-379 PFLAVI
+379 PFVAVM
-385 IGGGLGGLIAGL
+385 IGGGIGGLIAGL

-414 YLVGGEMSNF
+414 YLVGGEVSNF
-424 TFMILAVVVAF
+424 TFMIISVVVSF
-435 LAATV
+435 VAATA
-440 ASYLLGIPLDE
+440 ASYLLGIPSDE
-451 KEEIKND
+451 KEEVKGDN
-458 SEKEETNKD
+458 EKELELII
-467 NKEESKSVVN
+467 N

-482 TISVG
+482 SISIG
-487 SVAKGKVIP
+487 NVAKGQVIA
-496 LEEVN
+496 LGEVN

-511 KGAGVIP
+511 KGVGVIP
-518 SEAKSTVVSP
+518 SESKSTVISP
-528 VDGTISIVFPTKHAY
+528 VDGTITIVFPTKHAY

-555 HIGIDTVNLEGKF
+555 HIGIDTVNLDGKF
-568 FESLVTQGQIVKKGD
+568 FESLVTQNQRVKKGD
-583 PLAVFE
+583 ALAVFE
-589 ADKITEE
+589 SDKIIEE
-596 GFDPTIITIV
+596 GFDSTIITVV
-606 TNTGDYL
+606 TNTSDYL

>member
-7 NESILKLIG
+7 NENIIKLIG

-34 LNDKSIAQTEEIKKL
+34 LNDRSIAQTEEIKKL
-49 NGVIDVV
+49 KGVIDVV

-70 VDVYNEFMSMV
+70 VDVYNEFMSMI
-81 GLSSSDSNVKGER
+81 GLSSSESSVKGEG
-94 KKGIKGI
+94 KKEIRGIKGI
-101 LNSILVVVSETMTSV
+101 FNSIFVVVSETMTSV

-135 SGILPS
+135 SGILQS

-146 QILDA
+146 QILDT
-151 LRSSTF
+151 LRSATF
-157 HFLPVLIAISS
+157 HFLPVLIAIAS
-168 AKRLNVNPYVA
+168 AKRLNVNPYIA

-201 INLQTITYANS
+201 INLQATTYANS

-217 LGVWAMGII
+217 LGVWSMGII
-226 TNVLKKVLPKAIHYY
+226 IGGLKKILPKALHYF
-241 LVPVLSLMITLSIT
+241 LVPVLSLIITLSVT
-255 LTIFGPIGTWIGEA
+255 LTIFGPIGMWIGDG
-269 LNYIFIL
+269 LNYACMFLIDTL
-276 LMEKVG
+276 G

-287 ALYAAFQ
+287 ALYAALQ
-294 PFLIVLGAAN
+294 PLLIVFGAAN
-304 FTMPMALNFVTTL
+304 FTMPISLNSVTTL
-317 GYDPIIMGAATI
+317 GYDPIFMGAATI

-336 AMFGYFLRARDKK
+336 AMFGYFLKTRNKE

-362 MGVTEPSI
+362 MGVTEPSV
-370 FGVFMKYRK
+370 FGVFMKYRR
-379 PFLAVI
+379 PFVAVM
-385 IGGGLGGLIAGL
+385 IGGGIGGLIAGL

-414 YLVGGEMSNF
+414 YLVGGEVSNF
-424 TFMILAVVVAF
+424 TFMIIGVVVSF
-435 LAATV
+435 VAATV
-440 ASYLLGIPLDE
+440 ASYLLGIPSDE
-451 KEEIKND
+451 KEEVKDDN
-458 SEKEETNKD
+458 EKELELII
-467 NKEESKSVVN
+467 N

-482 TISVG
+482 TISIG
-487 SVAKGKVIP
+487 NVAKGQVIA
-496 LEEVN
+496 LGEVN

-511 KGAGVIP
+511 KGVGVIP
-518 SEAKSTVVSP
+518 SESKSTVISP
-528 VDGTISIVFPTKHAY
+528 VDGTITIVFPTKHAY

-555 HIGIDTVNLEGKF
+555 HIGIDTVNLDGKF
-568 FESLVTQGQIVKKGD
+568 FESLVTQNQRVKKGD
-583 PLAVFE
+583 ALAVFE
-589 ADKITEE
+589 SDKIIEE
-596 GFDPTIITIV
+596 GFDSTIIIVV
-606 TNTGDYL
+606 TNTSDYL

>member
-7 NESILKLIG
+7 NENIIKLIG

-28 TRLRLT
+28 TRLRFT
-34 LNDKSIAQTEEIKKL
+34 LNDRSIAQTEEIKKL
-49 NGVIDVV
+49 KGVIDVV

-70 VDVYNEFMSMV
+70 VDVYNEFMSMI
-81 GLSSSDSNVKGER
+81 GLSSSESSIKSER
-94 KKGIKGI
+94 KKGIRGIKGI
-101 LNSILVVVSETMTSV
+101 FNSIFVVVSETMTSV

-135 SGILPS
+135 SGILQS

-146 QILDA
+146 QILDT
-151 LRSSTF
+151 LRSATF
-157 HFLPVLIAISS
+157 HFLPVLIAIAS
-168 AKRLNVNPYVA
+168 AKRLNVNPYIA

-201 INLQTITYANS
+201 INLQATTYANS

-226 TNVLKKVLPKAIHYY
+226 IEGLKKILPKALHYF
-241 LVPVLSLMITLSIT
+241 LVPVLSLIITLSVT
-255 LTIFGPIGTWIGEA
+255 LTIFGPIGMWIGDG
-269 LNYIFIL
+269 LNYACMFLIDTL
-276 LMEKVG
+276 G

-287 ALYAAFQ
+287 ALYAALQ
-294 PFLIVLGAAN
+294 PLLIVFGAAN
-304 FTMPMALNFVTTL
+304 FTMPISLNSVTTL
-317 GYDPIIMGAATI
+317 GYNPIFMGAATI

-336 AMFGYFLRARDKK
+336 AMFGYFLKTRNKE

-362 MGVTEPSI
+362 MGVTEPSV
-370 FGVFMKYRK
+370 FGVFMKYRR
-379 PFLAVI
+379 PFVAVM
-385 IGGGLGGLIAGL
+385 IGGGIGGLIAGL

-414 YLVGGEMSNF
+414 YLVGGEVSNF
-424 TFMILAVVVAF
+424 TFMIISVVVSF
-435 LAATV
+435 VAATA
-440 ASYLLGIPLDE
+440 ASYLLGIPSDE
-451 KEEIKND
+451 KEEVKGDN
-458 SEKEETNKD
+458 EKELELII
-467 NKEESKSVVN
+467 N

-482 TISVG
+482 TISIG
-487 SVAKGKVIP
+487 NVAKGQVIA
-496 LEEVN
+496 LGEVN

-511 KGAGVIP
+511 KGVGVIP
-518 SEAKSTVVSP
+518 SESKSTVISP
-528 VDGTISIVFPTKHAY
+528 VDGTITIVFPTKHAY

-555 HIGIDTVNLEGKF
+555 HIGIDTVNLDGKF
-568 FESLVTQGQIVKKGD
+568 FESLVTQNQRVKKGD
-583 PLAVFE
+583 ALAVFE
-589 ADKITEE
+589 SDKIIEE
-596 GFDPTIITIV
+596 GFDSTIITVV
-606 TNTGDYL
+606 TNTSDYL

>member
-7 NESILKLIG
+7 NENIIKLIG

-34 LNDKSIAQTEEIKKL
+34 LNDRSIAQTEEIKKL
-49 NGVIDVV
+49 KGVIDVV

-70 VDVYNEFMSMV
+70 VDVYNEFMSMI
-81 GLSSSDSNVKGER
+81 GLSSSESSIKSER
-94 KKGIKGI
+94 KKGIRGIKGI
-101 LNSILVVVSETMTSV
+101 FNSIFVVVSETMTSV

-135 SGILPS
+135 SGILQS

-146 QILDA
+146 QILDT
-151 LRSSTF
+151 LRSATF
-157 HFLPVLIAISS
+157 HFLPVLIAIAS
-168 AKRLNVNPYVA
+168 AKRLNVNPYIA

-201 INLQTITYANS
+201 INLQATTYANS

-217 LGVWAMGII
+217 LGVWVMGII
-226 TNVLKKVLPKAIHYY
+226 IEGLKKILPKALHYF
-241 LVPVLSLMITLSIT
+241 LVPVLSLIITLSVT
-255 LTIFGPIGTWIGEA
+255 LTVFGPIGMWIGDG
-269 LNYIFIL
+269 LNYACMFLIDTL
-276 LMEKVG
+276 G

-287 ALYAAFQ
+287 ALYAALQ
-294 PFLIVLGAAN
+294 PLLIVFGAAN
-304 FTMPMALNFVTTL
+304 FTMPISLNSVTTL
-317 GYDPIIMGAATI
+317 GYDPIFMGAATI

-336 AMFGYFLRARDKK
+336 AMFGYFLKTRNKE

-362 MGVTEPSI
+362 MGVTEPSV
-370 FGVFMKYRK
+370 FGVFMKYRR
-379 PFLAVI
+379 PFVAVM
-385 IGGGLGGLIAGL
+385 IGGGIGGLIAGL

-414 YLVGGEMSNF
+414 YLVGGEVSNF
-424 TFMILAVVVAF
+424 TFMIISVVVSF
-435 LAATV
+435 VAATA
-440 ASYLLGIPLDE
+440 ASYLLGIPSDE
-451 KEEIKND
+451 KEEVKGDN
-458 SEKEETNKD
+458 EKELELII
-467 NKEESKSVVN
+467 N

-482 TISVG
+482 TISIG
-487 SVAKGKVIP
+487 NVAKGQVIA
-496 LEEVN
+496 LGEVN

-511 KGAGVIP
+511 KGVGVIP
-518 SEAKSTVVSP
+518 SESKSTVISP
-528 VDGTISIVFPTKHAY
+528 VDGTITIVFPTKHAY

-555 HIGIDTVNLEGKF
+555 HIGIDTVNLDGKF
-568 FESLVTQGQIVKKGD
+568 FESLVTQNQRVKKGD
-583 PLAVFE
+583 ALAVFE
-589 ADKITEE
+589 SDKIIEE
-596 GFDPTIITIV
+596 GFDSTIITVV
-606 TNTGDYL
+606 TNTSDYL

>member
-7 NESILKLIG
+7 NENIIKLIG

-34 LNDKSIAQTEEIKKL
+34 LNDRSIAQTEEIKKL
-49 NGVIDVV
+49 KGVIDVV

-70 VDVYNEFMSMV
+70 VDVYNEFMSMI
-81 GLSSSDSNVKGER
+81 GLSSSESSVKGEG
-94 KKGIKGI
+94 KKEIRGIKGI
-101 LNSILVVVSETMTSV
+101 FNSIFVVVSETMTSV

-135 SGILPS
+135 SGILQS

-146 QILDA
+146 QILDT
-151 LRSSTF
+151 LRSATF
-157 HFLPVLIAISS
+157 HFLPVLIAIAS
-168 AKRLNVNPYVA
+168 AKRLNVNPYIA

-201 INLQTITYANS
+201 INLQATTYANS

-217 LGVWAMGII
+217 LGVWSMGII
-226 TNVLKKVLPKAIHYY
+226 IGGLKKILPKALHYF
-241 LVPVLSLMITLSIT
+241 LVPVLSLIITLSVT
-255 LTIFGPIGTWIGEA
+255 LTIFGPIGMWIGDG
-269 LNYIFIL
+269 LNYACMFLIDTL
-276 LMEKVG
+276 G

-287 ALYAAFQ
+287 ALYAALQ
-294 PFLIVLGAAN
+294 PLLIVFGAAN
-304 FTMPMALNFVTTL
+304 FTMPISLNSVTTL
-317 GYDPIIMGAATI
+317 GYDPIFMGAATI

-336 AMFGYFLRARDKK
+336 AMFGYFLKTRNKE

-362 MGVTEPSI
+362 MGVTEPSV
-370 FGVFMKYRK
+370 FGVFMKYRR
-379 PFLAVI
+379 PFVAVM
-385 IGGGLGGLIAGL
+385 IGGGIGGLIAGL

-414 YLVGGEMSNF
+414 YLVGGEVSNF
-424 TFMILAVVVAF
+424 TFMIIGVVVSFA
-435 LAATV
+435 AATV
-440 ASYLLGIPLDE
+440 ASYLLGIPSDE
-451 KEEIKND
+451 KEEVKDDN
-458 SEKEETNKD
+458 EKESELII
-467 NKEESKSVVN
+467 N

-482 TISVG
+482 TISIG
-487 SVAKGKVIP
+487 NVAKGQVIA
-496 LEEVN
+496 LGEVN

-511 KGAGVIP
+511 KGVGVIP
-518 SEAKSTVVSP
+518 SESKSTVISP
-528 VDGTISIVFPTKHAY
+528 VDGTITIVFPTKHAY

-555 HIGIDTVNLEGKF
+555 HIGIDTVNLDGKF
-568 FESLVTQGQIVKKGD
+568 FESFVTQNQRVKKGD
-583 PLAVFE
+583 ALAVFE
-589 ADKITEE
+589 SDKIIEE
-596 GFDPTIITIV
+596 GFDSTIITVV
-606 TNTGDYL
+606 TNTSDYL

>member
-7 NESILKLIG
+7 NENIIKLIG

-28 TRLRLT
+28 TRLRFT
-34 LNDKSIAQTEEIKKL
+34 LNDRSIAQTEEIKKL
-49 NGVIDVV
+49 KGVIDVV

-70 VDVYNEFMSMV
+70 VDVYNEFMSMI
-81 GLSSSDSNVKGER
+81 GLSSSESSIKSER
-94 KKGIKGI
+94 KKGIRGIKGI
-101 LNSILVVVSETMTSV
+101 FNSIFVVVSETMTSV

-135 SGILPS
+135 SGILQS

-146 QILDA
+146 QILDT
-151 LRSSTF
+151 LRSATF
-157 HFLPVLIAISS
+157 HFLPVLIAIAS
-168 AKRLNVNPYVA
+168 AKRLNVNPYIA

-201 INLQTITYANS
+201 INLQATTYANS

-226 TNVLKKVLPKAIHYY
+226 IEGLKKILPKALHYF
-241 LVPVLSLMITLSIT
+241 LVPVLSLIITLSVT
-255 LTIFGPIGTWIGEA
+255 LTVFGPIGMWIGDG
-269 LNYIFIL
+269 LNYACMFLIDTL
-276 LMEKVG
+276 G

-287 ALYAAFQ
+287 ALYAALQ
-294 PFLIVLGAAN
+294 PLLIVFGAAN
-304 FTMPMALNFVTTL
+304 FTMPISLNSVTTL
-317 GYDPIIMGAATI
+317 GYDPIFMGAATI

-336 AMFGYFLRARDKK
+336 AMFGYFLKTRNKE

-362 MGVTEPSI
+362 MGVTEPSV
-370 FGVFMKYRK
+370 FGVFMKYRR
-379 PFLAVI
+379 PFVAVM
-385 IGGGLGGLIAGL
+385 IGGGIGGLIAGL

-414 YLVGGEMSNF
+414 YLVGGEVSNF
-424 TFMILAVVVAF
+424 TFMIISVVVSF
-435 LAATV
+435 VAATA
-440 ASYLLGIPLDE
+440 ASYLLGIPSDE
-451 KEEIKND
+451 KEEVKGDN
-458 SEKEETNKD
+458 EKELELII
-467 NKEESKSVVN
+467 N

-482 TISVG
+482 IISIG
-487 SVAKGKVIP
+487 NVAKGQVIA
-496 LEEVN
+496 LGEVN

-511 KGAGVIP
+511 KGVGVIP
-518 SEAKSTVVSP
+518 SESKSTVISP
-528 VDGTISIVFPTKHAY
+528 VDGTITIVFPTKHAY

-555 HIGIDTVNLEGKF
+555 HIGIDTVNLDGKF
-568 FESLVTQGQIVKKGD
+568 FESLVTQNQRVKKGD
-583 PLAVFE
+583 ALAVFE
-589 ADKITEE
+589 SDKIIEE
-596 GFDPTIITIV
+596 GFDSTIITVV
-606 TNTGDYL
+606 TNTSDYL

>member
-7 NESILKLIG
+7 NENIIKLIG

-34 LNDKSIAQTEEIKKL
+34 LNDRSIAQTEEIKKL
-49 NGVIDVV
+49 KGVIDVV

-70 VDVYNEFMSMV
+70 VDVYNEFMSMI
-81 GLSSSDSNVKGER
+81 GLSSSESSIKSER
-94 KKGIKGI
+94 KKGIRGIKGI
-101 LNSILVVVSETMTSV
+101 FNSIFVVVSETMTSV

-135 SGILPS
+135 SGILQS

-146 QILDA
+146 QILDT
-151 LRSSTF
+151 LRSATF
-157 HFLPVLIAISS
+157 HFLPVLIAIAS
-168 AKRLNVNPYVA
+168 AKRLNVNPYIA

-201 INLQTITYANS
+201 INLQATTYANS

-226 TNVLKKVLPKAIHYY
+226 TEGLKKILPKALHYF
-241 LVPVLSLMITLSIT
+241 LVPVLSLIITLSVT
-255 LTIFGPIGTWIGEA
+255 LTVFGPIGMWIGDG
-269 LNYIFIL
+269 LNYACMFLIDTL
-276 LMEKVG
+276 G

-287 ALYAAFQ
+287 ALYAALQ
-294 PFLIVLGAAN
+294 PLLIVFGAAN
-304 FTMPMALNFVTTL
+304 FTMPISLNSVTTL
-317 GYDPIIMGAATI
+317 GYDPIFMGAATI

-336 AMFGYFLRARDKK
+336 AMFGYFLKTRNKE

-362 MGVTEPSI
+362 MGVTEPSV
-370 FGVFMKYRK
+370 FGVFMKYRR
-379 PFLAVI
+379 PFVAVM
-385 IGGGLGGLIAGL
+385 IGGGIGGLIAGL

-414 YLVGGEMSNF
+414 YLVGGEASNF
-424 TFMILAVVVAF
+424 TFMIISVVVSF
-435 LAATV
+435 VAATA
-440 ASYLLGIPLDE
+440 ASYLLGIPSDE
-451 KEEIKND
+451 KEEVKGDN
-458 SEKEETNKD
+458 EKELELII
-467 NKEESKSVVN
+467 N

-482 TISVG
+482 TISIG
-487 SVAKGKVIP
+487 NVAKGQVIA
-496 LEEVN
+496 LGEVN

-511 KGAGVIP
+511 KGVGVIP
-518 SEAKSTVVSP
+518 SESKSTVISP
-528 VDGTISIVFPTKHAY
+528 VDGTITIVFPTKHAY

-555 HIGIDTVNLEGKF
+555 HIGIDTVNLDGKF
-568 FESLVTQGQIVKKGD
+568 FESLVTQNQRVKKGD
-583 PLAVFE
+583 ALAVFE
-589 ADKITEE
+589 SDKIIEE
-596 GFDPTIITIV
+596 GFDSTIITVV
-606 TNTGDYL
+606 TNTSDYL

>member
-7 NESILKLIG
+7 NENIIKLIG

-34 LNDKSIAQTEEIKKL
+34 LNDRSIAQTEEIKKL
-49 NGVIDVV
+49 KGVIDVV

-70 VDVYNEFMSMV
+70 VDVYNEFMSMI
-81 GLSSSDSNVKGER
+81 GLSSSESSIKSER
-94 KKGIKGI
+94 KKGIRGIKGI
-101 LNSILVVVSETMTSV
+101 FNSIFVVVSETMTSV

-135 SGILPS
+135 SGILQS

-146 QILDA
+146 QILDT
-151 LRSSTF
+151 LRSATF
-157 HFLPVLIAISS
+157 HFLPVLIAIAS
-168 AKRLNVNPYVA
+168 AKRLNVNPYIA

-201 INLQTITYANS
+201 INLQATTYANS

-226 TNVLKKVLPKAIHYY
+226 IEGLKKILPKALYY
-241 LVPVLSLMITLSIT
+241 FLVPVLSLIITLSVT
-255 LTIFGPIGTWIGEA
+255 LTVFGPIGMWIGDG
-269 LNYIFIL
+269 LNYACMFLIDTL
-276 LMEKVG
+276 G

-287 ALYAAFQ
+287 ALYAALQ
-294 PFLIVLGAAN
+294 PLLIVFGAAN
-304 FTMPMALNFVTTL
+304 FTMPISLNSVTTL
-317 GYDPIIMGAATI
+317 GYDPIFMGAATI

-336 AMFGYFLRARDKK
+336 AMFGYFLKTRNKE

-362 MGVTEPSI
+362 MGVTEPSV
-370 FGVFMKYRK
+370 FGVFMKYRR
-379 PFLAVI
+379 PFVAVM
-385 IGGGLGGLIAGL
+385 IGGGIGGLIAGL

-414 YLVGGEMSNF
+414 YLVGGEVSNF
-424 TFMILAVVVAF
+424 TFMIISVVVSF
-435 LAATV
+435 VAATA
-440 ASYLLGIPLDE
+440 ASYLLGIPSDE
-451 KEEIKND
+451 KEEVKGDN
-458 SEKEETNKD
+458 EKELELII
-467 NKEESKSVVN
+467 N

-482 TISVG
+482 TISIG
-487 SVAKGKVIP
+487 NVAKGQVIA
-496 LEEVN
+496 LGEVN

-511 KGAGVIP
+511 KGVGIIP
-518 SEAKSTVVSP
+518 SESKSTVISP
-528 VDGTISIVFPTKHAY
+528 VDGTITIVFPTKHAY

-555 HIGIDTVNLEGKF
+555 HIGIDTVNLDGKF
-568 FESLVTQGQIVKKGD
+568 FESLVTQNQRVKKGD
-583 PLAVFE
+583 ALAVFE
-589 ADKITEE
+589 SDKIIEE
-596 GFDPTIITIV
+596 GFDSTIITVV
-606 TNTGDYL
+606 TNTSDYL